1 MSKGMI
7 LRDID
12 KEELLAEMEIRFDR
26 ILTNYDVSKQPK
38 YVNPKTAMETLGVRI
53 SKLQQLR
60 NNDEIKY
67 AKTSN
72 RGIMYDYQSLIDYLD
87 RKVVE

>member
-7 LRDID
+7 FRDVD
-12 KEELLAEMEIRFDR
+12 KEELLAEIEIRFDR
-26 ILTNYDVSKQPK
+26 ILKNYNTRKQPK
-38 YVNPKTAMETLGVRI
+38 YVNPKMAMEILGVRI

-60 NNDEIKY
+60 NSDEIKY

-87 RKVVE
+87 RQVVE

>member
-1 MSKGMI
+1 MSPDELVIVK
-7 LRDID
+7 
-12 KEELLAEMEIRFDR
+12 KEELLEDIQQLLDQALEQHNAKR
-26 ILTNYDVSKQPK
+26 QPK
-38 YVNPKTAMETLGVRI
+38 YVKPKLAMTILNVKT

-67 AKTSN
+67 SKTSN